1 MHLVEAL
8 GEPLG
13 AAAVVDEDDEV
24 EEGLHNVYC
33 FGTTQALIGQ
43 TSGSSYFSQ
52 FTDDG
57 SRLVFGDPRLQHV
70 WRDFGYPH
78 RGAQHGRRHA
88 DGVHHH
94 SRRIRDGRAAPYR
107 RQHSCPIVTD
117 VYNGQNG
124 TYSTRVVVFNTVTGA
139 KVGSTLTIA
148 GRVGYRPIL
157 LSDNGTHAVLAYTTS
172 SIFGSTTHLVV
183 INTLTGA
190 QTASIS
196 VTGALLR
203 RTRDYP

>member
-1 MHLVEAL
+1 MS
-8 GEPLG
+8 GG
-13 AAAVVDEDDEV
+13 TSDTRIAV
-24 EEGLHNVYC
+24 LNM
-33 FGTTQALIGQ
+33 
-43 TSGSSYFSQ
+43 
-52 FTDDG
+52 
-57 SRLVFGDPRLQHV
+57 
-70 WRDFGYPH
+70 
-78 RGAQHGRRHA
+78 A
-88 DGVHHH
+88 DGTLMG
-94 SRRIRDGRAAPYR
+94 STIIPGGFATGAPLLTAGSTRAL
-107 RQHSCPIVTD
+107 IVTD

-196 VTGALLR
+196 VTGALSGEPVMTPDGKNLLVTTTTAYTLTT
-203 RTRDYP
+203 RTTRVSVLAIS